1 MIINFSV
8 RNFRSIKDEQTLS
21 FEASK
26 NTDYEEYMVINAGK
40 YRLLKMAALY
50 GNNASGKTN
59 VLIALVCLREL
70 ITNTRERGTQLP
82 FWPFMFDEQTVK
94 ENCRMTIKFL
104 VRVEDGVKEYRY
116 CIEFNKQMIV
126 QEKLD

>member
-26 NTDYEEYMVINAGK
+26 TKDYEEYMVVNAGK
-40 YRLLKMAALY
+40 YRLLKMVALY

-59 VLIALVCLREL
+59 VLFALVCLREL
-70 ITNTRERGTQLP
+70 ITNTRERGVPLP

-94 ENCRMTIKFL
+94 ENCRMTIEFL
-104 VRVEDGVKEYRY
+104 VRIGDEFKKYRY
-116 CIEFNKQMIV
+116 SVEFNKQIIAR
-126 QEKLD
+126 EKLD